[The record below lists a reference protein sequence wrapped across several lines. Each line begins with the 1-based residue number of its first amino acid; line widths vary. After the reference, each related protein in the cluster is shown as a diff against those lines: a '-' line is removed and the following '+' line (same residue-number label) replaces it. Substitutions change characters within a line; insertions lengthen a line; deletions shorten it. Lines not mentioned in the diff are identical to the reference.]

1 MSSADANP
9 DALGADGPLVG
20 PLAGL
25 RVIDLTRVLSGPFC
39 TMTLGDMGAEV
50 IKVEHPTGGDDTR
63 SFAPP
68 YQGDQSA
75 YFLSVNRNKKSL
87 TLNLKDDAAKEVLW
101 QLIDTADIIV
111 ENFRPG
117 AAKRLGFG
125 YDDVAARRPEMIYA
139 TISGFGDTGPEASRP
154 GYDLIVQGESAM
166 MNITGA
172 PDTPPFKMGT
182 SIADLVSGMNLV
194 QGILAALYARRDSGK
209 GQHVK
214 VSMLEALTSLLTY
227 HAGNYYATGVSSER
241 RGNAHPSIVPY
252 ETFQASDGWLNIA
265 VGNDAQWEKF
275 CPAIDRMDLK
285 DHDLFATIPDRV
297 NNRAELI
304 PILTEVL
311 QQKTRDDWIAILSA
325 AGIPC
330 GAIRTV
336 AEACENET
344 LKQRGMI
351 WKTDHPSAGEVRSIG
366 NPIEMTGTPFAQPSP
381 APRLGEHT
389 EAVLGDLLGFSAKK
403 IATLKEQGSI

>member
-1 MSSADANP
+1 MSSADAKP
-9 DALGADGPLVG
+9 DAFGGAG

-50 IKVEHPTGGDDTR
+50 IKVEHPVGGDDTR
-63 SFAPP
+63 AFAPP

-125 YDDVAARRPEMIYA
+125 YDEVAARRPEMIYA
-139 TISGFGDTGPEASRP
+139 TISGFGDTGPDATRP
-154 GYDLIVQGESAM
+154 GYDLIVQGESSM

-194 QGILAALYARRDSGK
+194 QGILAALYARRDSGL

-214 VSMLEALTSLLTY
+214 VSMLEALSSLLTY

-265 VGNDAQWEKF
+265 VGNDAQWDKF
-275 CPAIDRMDLK
+275 CPAIERLDLQA
-285 DHDLFATIPDRV
+285 HELFATGPDRV
-297 NNRAELI
+297 NNRDQLI

-311 QQKTRDDWIAILSA
+311 QAKTRDEWIAILSA

-336 AEACENET
+336 GEACESET

-351 WKTDHPSAGEVRSIG
+351 WKTEHPTAGEVRSIG

-381 APRLGEHT
+381 PPRLGEHT
-389 EAVLGDLLGFSAKK
+389 EAVLQELLDFSAEK
-403 IATLKEQGSI
+403 IAALKEKGTI

>member
-9 DALGADGPLVG
+9 DAFGGTG

-50 IKVEHPTGGDDTR
+50 IKVEHPIGGDDTR
-63 SFAPP
+63 AFAPP

-101 QLIDTADIIV
+101 QLIDTVDIIV

-117 AAKRLGFG
+117 AATRLGFG
-125 YDDVAARRPEMIYA
+125 YEAVAARRPEMIYA
-139 TISGFGDTGPEASRP
+139 TISGFGDTGPDATRP
-154 GYDLIVQGESAM
+154 GYDLIVQGESSM

-214 VSMLEALTSLLTY
+214 VSMLEALSSLLIY

-265 VGNDAQWEKF
+265 VGNDAQWEIF
-275 CPAIDRMDLK
+275 CPAIDRLDLQ
-285 DHDLFATIPDRV
+285 DHELFATGPDRV
-297 NNRAELI
+297 KNRDQLI

-311 QQKTRDDWIAILSA
+311 REKTRDEWIAVLSE

-336 AEACENET
+336 GEACESET

-351 WKTDHPSAGEVRSIG
+351 WKMDHPTAGEVRGIG
-366 NPIEMTGTPFAQPSP
+366 NPIEMTGTPFAQPAP
-381 APRLGEHT
+381 PPRLGEHT
-389 EAVLGDLLGFSAKK
+389 EAILEGLLGFSAET
-403 IATLKEQGSI
+403 IAALKEQGSI

>member
-1 MSSADANP
+1 MSSADA
-9 DALGADGPLVG
+9 AG

-50 IKVEHPTGGDDTR
+50 IKVENPSGGDDTR
-63 SFAPP
+63 AFAPP
-68 YQGDQSA
+68 YQGDQAA

-87 TLNLKDDAAKEVLW
+87 TLNLKEEGAKDVLW

-117 AAKRLGFG
+117 AAARLGFG
-125 YDDVAARRPEMIYA
+125 YEAVAARRPEMIYA
-139 TISGFGDTGPEASRP
+139 SISGFGDTGPDATRP
-154 GYDLIVQGESAM
+154 GYDLIVQGESSM

-182 SIADLVSGMNLV
+182 SIADMVSGMALV
-194 QGILAALYARRDSGK
+194 QGILAALYDRRVSNK

-214 VSMLEALTSLLTY
+214 VSMLEALSALLTY
-227 HAGNYYATGVSSER
+227 HASNYFATGVSSER

-252 ETFQASDGWLNIA
+252 ETFEASDGWLNIA
-265 VGNDAQWEKF
+265 VGNDNQWGTF
-275 CPAIDRMDLK
+275 CQAIDRMDIK
-285 DHDLFATIPDRV
+285 DHADYALAPDRV
-297 NNRAELI
+297 KNRDELI
-304 PILTEVL
+304 PLLADVL
-311 QQKTRDDWIAILSA
+311 RQKSRDDWIAVLSD

-336 AEACENET
+336 GEICESET

-351 WKTDHPSAGEVRSIG
+351 WSMDHPSAGEVRNIA
-366 NPIEMTGTPFAQPSP
+366 NPIELTGTPFPKPSAP
-381 APRLGEHT
+381 PRLGEHT
-389 EAVLGDLLGFSAKK
+389 DDVLRDVLGFSADK
-403 IATLKEQGSI
+403 IAALKDQGAV

>member
-1 MSSADANP
+1 
-9 DALGADGPLVG
+9 
-20 PLAGL
+20 
-25 RVIDLTRVLSGPFC
+25 
-39 TMTLGDMGAEV
+39 MTLGDMGAEV

-87 TLNLKDDAAKEVLW
+87 TLNLKDDTAKEVLW
-101 QLIDTADIIV
+101 QLIETADIIV

-139 TISGFGDTGPEASRP
+139 TISGFGDTGPEATRP

-194 QGILAALYARRDSGK
+194 QGILAALLSRRDSGK

-252 ETFQASDGWLNIA
+252 ETFKASDGWLNIA
-265 VGNDAQWEKF
+265 VGNDAQWENF
-275 CPAIDRMDLK
+275 CPAIGRLDLK
-285 DHDLFATIPDRV
+285 DHELFATIPDRV
-297 NNRAELI
+297 NNRDQLI
-304 PILTEVL
+304 PILTDVL
-311 QQKTRDDWIAILSA
+311 QQKSRDDWIAVLSA

-330 GAIRTV
+330 GALRTV

-351 WKTDHPSAGEVRSIG
+351 WTTDHPTAGKVRSIG
-366 NPIEMTGTPFAQPSP
+366 NPIEMTDTPFAPPSP

-389 EAVLGDLLGFSAKK
+389 EAVLGSLLGFSAEK
-403 IATLKEQGSI
+403 IAALKEQGTI